1 MQPKNQNNKTK
12 QKSET
17 NPGSVTSYDNE
28 PYSSQRPHEAKL
40 EVDVVM
46 WSENASAWARTYA
59 SMHAQTDRQVEIIM
73 PPATN
78 SMIQYDELY

>member
-1 MQPKNQNNKTK
+1 MLPKNPNNKTK

-28 PYSSQRPHEAKL
+28 PYSSQRPHETKL

-46 WSENASAWARTYA
+46 WSENASA
-59 SMHAQTDRQVEIIM
+59 
-73 PPATN
+73 
-78 SMIQYDELY
+78 